1 MATYVFWRVYVS
13 ENFKAVVF
21 SPKDILIYV
30 QIKKKGLNQYI
41 PARNSRLL
49 SGLSRDNLYCLSSTR
64 NGPMCME
71 ASKKFGLIGNNLFPS
86 NEKTGKK
93 VGLLPNRRFIRFI
106 WSLSAENLQIL
117 CARCGKTTGPTT
129 LLHIPR
135 VHICSE
141 DFKYTWH
148 CFEAVTVSE

>member
-1 MATYVFWRVYVS
+1 MVWINIYRPATAEFGLGKIYRGQGRARVNPTAGHFTLWGAY
-13 ENFKAVVF
+13 FC
-21 SPKDILIYV
+21 
-30 QIKKKGLNQYI
+30 GL
-41 PARNSRLL
+41 L
-49 SGLSRDNLYCLSSTR
+49 RDDLYCLSSTR

-135 VHICSE
+135 VHICSV
-141 DFKYTWH
+141 DFTYTWH